1 MNSSKIDK
9 INGILYMVVVVIIVV
24 CYILV
29 FIGKR
34 MFPYN
39 RASIVATQVMDFFS
53 FIIPV
58 YISLYIIIA
67 FNEINGKTQ
76 CSMSDIYLIRYAGVL
91 VFITTFIPSLLE
103 GIYVNIISNYVQTE

>member
-1 MNSSKIDK
+1 MNISKIDK
-9 INGILYMVVVVIIVV
+9 INDILYKVSVVVIVI

-29 FIGKR
+29 FIGKNI
-34 MFPYN
+34 FPDN
-39 RASIVATQVMDFFS
+39 KASIVASNVMDFLS

-103 GIYVNIISNYVQTE
+103 GIYANIISNYVKNE

>member
-1 MNSSKIDK
+1 MNISKIDK
-9 INGILYMVVVVIIVV
+9 INDILYKVSVVVIVI

-29 FIGKR
+29 FIGKNI
-34 MFPYN
+34 FPDN
-39 RASIVATQVMDFFS
+39 EASILASNDMDFLS
-53 FIIPV
+53 FIIPI

-103 GIYVNIISNYVQTE
+103 GIYANIISNYVKNE

>member
-9 INGILYMVVVVIIVV
+9 INGFLYMFVVVIIVI

-34 MFPYN
+34 LFPYN

-67 FNEINGKTQ
+67 FNEINGRTH
-76 CSMSDIYLIRYAGVL
+76 CSMSDIYLIRYAGL
-91 VFITTFIPSLLE
+91 LIFITTFIPKALE
-103 GIYVNIISNYVQTE
+103 NIYTHVISNVKN

>member
-9 INGILYMVVVVIIVV
+9 INGFLYMVVVVIIVV
-24 CYILV
+24 CYIVV
-29 FIGKR
+29 FIGKHVYPDNV
-34 MFPYN
+34 M
-39 RASIVATQVMDFFS
+39 SILATRVMDFLS

-67 FNEINGKTQ
+67 FNEINGKTH

-91 VFITTFIPSLLE
+91 IFITTFIPSLLE
-103 GIYVNIISNYVQTE
+103 NIYTHTISNVKN

>member
-1 MNSSKIDK
+1 MNISKIDK
-9 INGILYMVVVVIIVV
+9 INDILYKVSVVVIVI

-29 FIGKR
+29 FIGKNI
-34 MFPYN
+34 FPDN
-39 RASIVATQVMDFFS
+39 KASIVASNVMDFLS

-67 FNEINGKTQ
+67 FNEINGRTK